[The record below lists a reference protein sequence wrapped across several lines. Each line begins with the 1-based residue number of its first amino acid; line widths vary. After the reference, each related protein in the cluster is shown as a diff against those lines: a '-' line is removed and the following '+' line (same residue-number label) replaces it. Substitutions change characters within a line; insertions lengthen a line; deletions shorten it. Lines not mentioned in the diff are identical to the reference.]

1 MKTIAISAPCRYLH
15 SPYCVVKDS
24 DLMAVRDLTRA
35 LIEKLGEM
43 E

>member
-1 MKTIAISAPCRYLH
+1 MSKSKRKIASYTGRR
-15 SPYCVVKDS
+15 SRGFS
-24 DLMAVRDLTRA
+24 VRDLTRA